1 MSNSSARQIGPVID
15 GNVYGKYLDAT
26 QGTKGIGPFADGDI
40 YAKVL
45 GKTGDNKFSPE
56 NLTRLAGALGD
67 LFGQGEGGN
76 IYKELTNR
84 MRESKEELLEMT
96 DETRDE
102 LDYRLGEVY
111 PGLTGETGEEALN
124 RYRDEFAGTVA
135 ALKQE
140 GRSDLYR
147 NPDLSSQ
154 FAQTRKDIAS
164 VQDQFSLAEKLPGGY
179 VKTVL
184 DPAVVKTDTDRLKG
198 IMTGVGNAIKAEGSM
213 DYSDPQTQY
222 FISGLQR
229 DRADAIG
236 DYLSSSADVGRLM
249 NYGNIG

>member
-1 MSNSSARQIGPVID
+1 MTFLPPKNFPSVID
-15 GNVYGKYLDAT
+15 KDFTKDPTGSVDFTNGSK
-26 QGTKGIGPFADGDI
+26 GTE
-40 YAKVL
+40 
-45 GKTGDNKFSPE
+45 FSPE

-76 IYKELTNR
+76 IYKELTKR
-84 MRESKEELLEMT
+84 MEESKEELLAMT
-96 DETRDE
+96 DETEDK

-111 PGLTGETGEEALN
+111 PGLTGLTGEEALN
-124 RYRDEFAGTVA
+124 RYRDEFRDTVT

-147 NPDLSSQ
+147 NPDLSPQ
-154 FAQTRKDIAS
+154 LAQTKQDLKDI
-164 VQDQFSLAEKLPGGY
+164 QREFSLAEQIGGY
-179 VKTVL
+179 PKTVL
-184 DPAVVKTDTDRLKG
+184 DPPVVKTNTNRLKG
-198 IMTGVGNAIKAEGSM
+198 IMEGIGAAIEREGSS

-229 DRADAIG
+229 DRAAAIG
-236 DYLSSSADVGRLM
+236 DYLANSADVSRAM